1 MTFIIS
7 DYYRTLGLTLEASEQ
22 DIKKAYRKLAM
33 HYHPDRNGGNPESE
47 ERLKEINEQI
57 RCSPIKTMKQK
68 NSVRGELRELSAR
81 ARTIQARL
89 DRLEMQIGGF
99 QQETP
104 AISQRKV
111 FVDAEKCVAC
121 GICQEACPVGAITIE
136 ECARVDAQ
144 RCMGCGRCVQE
155 CPKGALFL
163 RPTRF
168 FARYPIRFRR
178 SANRPSRGM
187 NRAM

>member
-1 MTFIIS
+1 MS
-7 DYYRTLGLTLEASEQ
+7 LE
-22 DIKKAYRKLAM
+22 
-33 HYHPDRNGGNPESE
+33 E
-47 ERLKEINEQI
+47 ELH
-57 RCSPIKTMKQK
+57 
-68 NSVRGELRELSAR
+68 ELRAR
-81 ARTIQARL
+81 TRTIQARL

-99 QQETP
+99 QQEAP
-104 AISQRKV
+104 AISQWKV
-111 FVDAEKCVAC
+111 FVDGEKCVGC

-136 ECARVDAQ
+136 ECARVDTQ

-168 FARYPIRFRR
+168 SARYPIRSWRR
-178 SANRPSRGM
+178 ANRPSRGM

>member
-1 MTFIIS
+1 MS
-7 DYYRTLGLTLEASEQ
+7 R
-22 DIKKAYRKLAM
+22 
-33 HYHPDRNGGNPESE
+33 E
-47 ERLKEINEQI
+47 EDLH
-57 RCSPIKTMKQK
+57 
-68 NSVRGELRELSAR
+68 ELRAR

-99 QQETP
+99 QQEAP
-104 AISQRKV
+104 AISQWKV

-121 GICQEACPVGAITIE
+121 GICQEACPVGAIKIE
-136 ECARVDAQ
+136 ECARVDTQ
-144 RCMGCGRCVQE
+144 RCMGCGRCVGE

-168 FARYPIRFRR
+168 SARYPIRSWRN
-178 SANRPSRGM
+178 ANRPQRGM

>member
-1 MTFIIS
+1 M
-7 DYYRTLGLTLEASEQ
+7 RPKMGL
-22 DIKKAYRKLAM
+22 
-33 HYHPDRNGGNPESE
+33 E
-47 ERLKEINEQI
+47 E
-57 RCSPIKTMKQK
+57 
-68 NSVRGELRELSAR
+68 ELHGLRAR
-81 ARTIQARL
+81 ARKIQARL

-99 QQETP
+99 QQEVPT
-104 AISQRKV
+104 ISQWKV

-121 GICQEACPVGAITIE
+121 GICQEACPVGAIKIE
-136 ECARVDAQ
+136 ECARVDTQ

-168 FARYPIRFRR
+168 FARYPIRFRK
-178 SANRPSRGM
+178 SANRSPRGM